1 MVGLLFFGYYLVTRK
16 FREVTPLMYAFKR
29 GVLIMLNLYSVDL
42 NLWEG
47 AEYLKEQGKSLED
60 VTVEDWEGM
69 IKGLYDWI
77 RDLQKAEGK
86 RMPHDERL
94 RNLMYAYGKR
104 RPLHFVLVTAISK
117 SHKKRLSRRLKPSV
131 VHAHV
136 LVYAYCVS
144 AVVGLIK
151 HYWANIKGYAKSEKF
166 IYDIPCFDD
175 GKIMYNLAQR
185 EGKVK
190 ICVSPALTPDDLK
203 SMYYGEFAS
212 IERFNKTKRVATD
225 GIIKAMQLYGKIL
238 VKNGH
243 SASVK
248 GRWLAGIRPYKRHSN
263 AVIQTCEAS

>member
-1 MVGLLFFGYYLVTRK
+1 MVGLRFFGYYLVTRK

-166 IYDIPCFDD
+166 IRDIPCFDD

-190 ICVSPALTPDDLK
+190 ICVSPALTADDLNA
-203 SMYYGEFAS
+203 MYYGEFAS
-212 IERFNKTKRVATD
+212 LEHFNKTKRVATE